1 MYQRSTYLNKIVDQL
16 TVLASC
22 IKSKNALFLTD
33 DSKWSENFFKDLLNK
48 LFGHQLVNLN
58 TKEKNYAGIDL
69 GDTTNRLCVQVTSNN
84 TSQKIQN
91 TLDISKKYKRH
102 NEYDNIVILVVGF
115 KKNYTANFTSGFSGF
130 DKDRDI
136 WDIRTLLKKAAEL
149 NANQL
154 QLVSDFLDSELGFLK
169 KIDPLELLDEDI
181 AAIIDTLYKYV
192 CKKTQVETTDSEKK
206 YKLTKRGNDF
216 IVQKNRLNSVDE
228 LLFNNEIRPSLQYD
242 KKIESFL
249 GNPINSELQK
259 KYFAIT
265 ESLQKIYSENTDQ
278 FRSIGDLFG
287 FVFDETISYENRQE
301 IDDQK
306 LLIILHNMYFNCDVG
321 NNPNENA

>member
-1 MYQRSTYLNKIVDQL
+1 M
-16 TVLASC
+16 
-22 IKSKNALFLTD
+22 
-33 DSKWSENFFKDLLNK
+33 
-48 LFGHQLVNLN
+48 
-58 TKEKNYAGIDL
+58 
-69 GDTTNRLCVQVTSNN
+69 
-84 TSQKIQN
+84 
-91 TLDISKKYKRH
+91 
-102 NEYDNIVILVVGF
+102 
-115 KKNYTANFTSGFSGF
+115 
-130 DKDRDI
+130 
-136 WDIRTLLKKAAEL
+136 
-149 NANQL
+149 
-154 QLVSDFLDSELGFLK
+154 
-169 KIDPLELLDEDI
+169 
-181 AAIIDTLYKYV
+181 
-192 CKKTQVETTDSEKK
+192 
-206 YKLTKRGNDF
+206 
-216 IVQKNRLNSVDE
+216 
-228 LLFNNEIRPSLQYD
+228 LFNNEIRPSLQYD